1 MKSILVGN
9 KYIIQTLKSH
19 QMHNN
24 NINGQFESAEI
35 MSNLYFWYGKMSS
48 NVFLSLT
55 FKLGPHY

>member
-35 MSNLYFWYGKMSS
+35 MSNLILLARQD
-48 NVFLSLT
+48 VFKCIS
-55 FKLGPHY
+55 FFNI